1 MTEIIN
7 ALKNDPPEL
16 TELATLKLPDYA
28 SKMVKHLT
36 RNDLT
41 HFRRRDDDISLVA
54 LLSMMSRLQ
63 SDQGH
68 VWPQLA
74 TLFADVSVSKAVS
87 AAENDDEDGFCIYE
101 RLIHDLYQLMD
112 VDPDDPENCKFKPV
126 PFETTAVLFA
136 LMKHENA

>member
-1 MTEIIN
+1 
-7 ALKNDPPEL
+7 
-16 TELATLKLPDYA
+16 
-28 SKMVKHLT
+28 
-36 RNDLT
+36 
-41 HFRRRDDDISLVA
+41 
-54 LLSMMSRLQ
+54 MMSRLQ

-101 RLIHDLYQLMD
+101 RLIHDLYPLMD

-126 PFETTAVLFA
+126 PFETTVVLFA